1 MKYQS
6 GIQKDINGNIFIL
19 FGGSIGVRDVGT
31 DDYECEA
38 CGIRLQAMKN
48 NFNIGATVA
57 GENAEKV
64 GPSINLLFN
73 KPESI
78 DVIISHLQNVKKML
92 EEQK

>member
-6 GIQKDINGNIFIL
+6 GIQKDINGNIFIS
-19 FGGSIGVRDVGT
+19 FGGSIGVKDVGA

-38 CGIRLQAMKN
+38 CGIRLQAIKN
-48 NFNIGATVA
+48 NFNVGATVT
-57 GENAEKV
+57 GENVEKI

-78 DVIISHLQNVKKML
+78 DVIILHLQNVKKML

>member
-48 NFNIGATVA
+48 NFNVGTTVA

-73 KPESI
+73 NPESI
-78 DVIISHLQNVKKML
+78 DIIISHLQNVKKMM